1 MSFIQNMDLNITN
14 FIFSHLHNNVL
25 DFLMPIF
32 SKLNNGGFIWL
43 LISFLLICNKKYRT
57 IGFLTLIAVVMDFL
71 IGEFTLKN
79 IVQRARPFV
88 SHNTIKLIISAP
100 KGYSFP
106 SGHSG
111 SSFAAATIL
120 SIYFKKGTYLFFIFA
135 FLIAFSR
142 VYLGVHYFTDIVIGA
157 ILGIIIALL
166 VNFVYK
172 KYIYLKES

>member
-1 MSFIQNMDLNITN
+1 MKFIQSIDLNITN
-14 FIFSHLHNNVL
+14 FIFSHLHNNIL

-32 SKLNNGGFIWL
+32 SKLNNGGFIWI
-43 LISFLLICNKKYRT
+43 LISLILIFNKKYRT
-57 IGFLTLIAVVMDFL
+57 VGFLTLIAVLIDYL
-71 IGEFTLKN
+71 IGEFTMKN

-88 SHNTIKLIISAP
+88 SHDAIKLIITAP

-120 SIYFKKGTYLFFIFA
+120 SIYFKKGRYLFFIFA

-142 VYLGVHYFTDIVIGA
+142 VYLGVHYFTDVLVGSV
-157 ILGIIIALL
+157 LGIIIALI
-166 VNFVYK
+166 VNLVYK
-172 KYIYLKES
+172 KYIICKK